1 MTQTI
6 LIIDDFASVR
16 LYHMSFLT
24 RKGYRCIGAND
35 GAEALARLHESPI
48 DLILLD
54 MVMPGM
60 DGEAFIAHLD
70 REAGHHRIPILAIT
84 SEASLAQA
92 SLGEGRRA
100 MRVLSKP
107 VMPETLLWGVQQL
120 LPPSVVEADA
130 PTH

>member
-1 MTQTI
+1 MNRTI

-35 GAEALARLHESPI
+35 GAEALARLQESPI

-70 REAGHHRIPILAIT
+70 QKAGHNLIPILAIT

-92 SLGEGRRA
+92 SLGDGRRA
-100 MRVLSKP
+100 VRVLSKP
-107 VMPETLLWGVQQL
+107 VMPDTLLWGVQQL
-120 LPPSVVEADA
+120 LPPSVVEAAA